1 MKRRAEAEK
10 SDDRSAA
17 IRQTLSAALEQAP
30 AGGLAR
36 PISGSAITGQT
47 HMARYMRPLL
57 EPIQKGGIDPS
68 FIICHR
74 STDLEEGPALH
85 EAFRNKTDNR
95 TKVVFKPHD

>member
-1 MKRRAEAEK
+1 
-10 SDDRSAA
+10 
-17 IRQTLSAALEQAP
+17 
-30 AGGLAR
+30 
-36 PISGSAITGQT
+36 
-47 HMARYMRPLL
+47 MARYMRPLL